1 MSGLSAFPYSGSSIA
16 AEAALAA
23 SADLKRAKSSS
34 GRAYATSRANE
45 ERLRRRSRKM
55 AKEFIGKMEQKV
67 KSKLDRMSGP
77 QDNRKRGM
85 KVAQFIPGKGLEIQG
100 VQQHKD
106 SSIYCSLGEKS
117 HQLVDALD
125 ETFKTMTGKQIS
137 IDFAFKLVN
146 EPNLRDLN
154 KKSRITALNCFRHV
168 NPDSFNYQKTG
179 TYVAPVNDSQK
190 TANLN
195 WHTTLGPDAAYVR
208 RGTDGLSVAG
218 LSAGVWRTASNDT
231 RSVSGFAKH
240 WDGTQWVAY
249 GDNEAGLA
257 NSLVSPYRTPSD
269 FEAMY
274 SRINRQVMENYGFA
288 LNRFKFR
295 SAQNSA
301 NGGVPQ
307 QQNLYVWGSPSDDL
321 MNFGETAN
329 VNAEDLKASF
339 PAVINTQLIQNFAKE
354 QVQARWI
361 NPFYEYHSQ
370 FGSGKL
376 SYQFSND
383 GTNPVCIDICVVGV
397 KKGEQVAVDLLEDI
411 CSYNYGISKYANQRF
426 LNVNGYQGNVDS
438 GQDLIDLD
446 FANKEWHTDA
456 KLPFMPDEC
465 FKNPQ
470 SYLDA
475 VGDISSSFGFQEIAD
490 YLLQGKKNP
499 FKLVKRDQFI
509 VSSGSTRAWN
519 TTLPSIKYRPQLYE
533 DVEYPLVPAANI
545 ENPEKLRT
553 TADEY
558 TYILCI
564 GAHGMSTPVE
574 ELYPS
579 QTTDPNGQVRTRDKP
594 GTDPVEQEGV
604 EVLKKAIID
613 HEPTSCS
620 VSVVGTYTEVVK
632 PAFPKS
638 VSDRTFINGRLML
651 PYFAATSPP
660 GSRIAPPAT
669 QEEEYPP
676 RLSSVDISTQGQI
689 VRTTDTGVTGVG
701 AINSAVGA

>member
-1 MSGLSAFPYSGSSIA
+1 MSGFSAFPYPGSSIVADA
-16 AEAALAA
+16 AAAA

-34 GRAYATSRANE
+34 GRAYATSRGNE

-55 AKEFIGKMEQKV
+55 AKEFSAFRDKMEQKV

-77 QDNRKRGM
+77 DDNRKRGM

-106 SSIYCSLGEKS
+106 APIYCSLGEKS
-117 HQLVDALD
+117 QKLVDPLE
-125 ETFKTMTGKQIS
+125 ETFKTISGKQIS

-154 KKSRITALNCFRHV
+154 KKSRVTALNCFRHV

-179 TYVAPVNDSQK
+179 SYVSPVNDDQK

-195 WHTTLGPDAAYVR
+195 WHTTLGPDAAFVR
-208 RGTDGLSVAG
+208 RGTDGLSADGVD
-218 LSAGVWRTASNDT
+218 AGVWRTASNDT
-231 RSVSGFAKH
+231 RSVGGFAKH
-240 WDGTQWVAY
+240 WDGSQWVTS

-269 FEAMY
+269 FEIMY

-288 LNRFKFR
+288 LNRFKFL
-295 SAQNSA
+295 SQVNSSNNFPPA
-301 NGGVPQ
+301 
-307 QQNLYVWGSPSDDL
+307 QQNLYVWGSPTTDTL
-321 MNFGETAN
+321 NFGETAN
-329 VNAEDLKASF
+329 TSEDYLKASY
-339 PAVINTQLIQNFAKE
+339 PAYINTELISNFAE
-354 QVQARWI
+354 NQTQGSWT
-361 NPFYEYHSQ
+361 NPYYEYHSQ
-370 FGSGKL
+370 FGAGRL

-383 GTNPVCIDICVVGV
+383 GTNPVCIDICVVGI
-397 KKGEQVAVDLLEDI
+397 KKGQTVPVNLLEKL
-411 CSYNYGISKYANQRF
+411 CSFNYGVNKYSNQHR

-438 GQDLIDLD
+438 GQQNIDWD
-446 FANKEWHTDA
+446 FANQEWHTDA

-475 VGDISSSFGFQEIAD
+475 APITSTYDSRIYD
-490 YLLQGKKNP
+490 LLEQGKKNP
-499 FKLVKRDQFI
+499 FKVVKRDQFI

-533 DVEYPLVPAANI
+533 DVTYPETLTDADLLTP
-545 ENPEKLRT
+545 

-558 TYILCI
+558 TYVLCI

-579 QTTDPNGQVRTRDKP
+579 QTTNPDGSIRTRDKA
-594 GTDPVEQEGV
+594 GSDPVVQEGV

-620 VSVVGTYTEVVK
+620 VSVVGTYTEIVK
-632 PAFPKS
+632 PAFPKN

-651 PYFAATSPP
+651 PHFAASSPA

-669 QEEEYPP
+669 EEEEYPP
-676 RLSSVDISTQGQI
+676 RLSSVDVSTQGQI

-701 AINSAVGA
+701 AINPAVGA